1 MHTHAPQQHPTLL
14 HAEESKSNKQGMGE
28 GLMNLCI
35 ERLTN
40 CICSLQEN
48 VSYLSYLVL
57 SNVAFIF
64 SISKFPRHPAKKVL
78 HPEGCKEITQL
89 VGDND
94 DGRVGGGR
102 LSRPFAHLQARVVK
116 DLHLDVLAGAVRC
129 AWHAAFLHHGDAGA
143 LGCAQA
149 GLMVKARDDQSS
161 PSACQESQPSF

>member
-1 MHTHAPQQHPTLL
+1 MLPQHMHTHAPQQHPTLL

-94 DGRVGGGR
+94 DGRVGEEDCQDLLLTCRPG
-102 LSRPFAHLQARVVK
+102 LSKTSIWMSWLE
-116 DLHLDVLAGAVRC
+116 L
-129 AWHAAFLHHGDAGA
+129 
-143 LGCAQA
+143 
-149 GLMVKARDDQSS
+149 
-161 PSACQESQPSF
+161 